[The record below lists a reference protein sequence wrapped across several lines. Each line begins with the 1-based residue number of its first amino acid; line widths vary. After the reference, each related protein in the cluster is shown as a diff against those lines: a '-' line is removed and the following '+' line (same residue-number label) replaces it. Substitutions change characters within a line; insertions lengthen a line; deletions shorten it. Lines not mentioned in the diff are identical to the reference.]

1 MAVRRGGPGN
11 TRGTWSL
18 IAVLS
23 GVNAAVTLALGIVVK
38 ATDLRGPLLWWAVG
52 GTAALVAVAA
62 AVKDY
67 HDRAREPIGAGL
79 ARPLGAPPHKL
90 PLLGKYFIERE
101 FQHEQIT
108 KRLRPV
114 STRQGLL
121 RRKQRGPLP
130 HVCVMYG
137 QSGAGKSQ
145 LAVFY
150 ARRELERHTITWW
163 LNASRPDT
171 LRTDLLELAG
181 HLNIPDQANKNVV
194 LTKLWNWLRA
204 NPGWLLVFD
213 DARPDDPV
221 VREQLE
227 SLRGAG
233 GELLITT
240 RSPGGWEDF
249 CALPFELRGFSPDEG
264 LKFLQ
269 KRTKSTDGKD
279 TPDLTAMGEQLG
291 WLPLALEQA
300 AAHIVKAG
308 VTIQEYLRDL
318 PRKANDE
325 DTFRLAIEEISATSP
340 AVVDLLRLFAFL
352 ASQDIRRVQLVEHG
366 SVVPDTLR
374 EVLDDPPALNREVR
388 LLEAHSLLTR
398 TDEGRIGH
406 FAYGMHPRV
415 QELIRERLDIR
426 GRLAWSQAAARL
438 VEAWFP
444 AEPDQFES
452 RAECERLMPHAEAAI
467 AKLVW
472 LDGKDGALGA
482 SQDPEALAR
491 LLHRVGVYQETRC
504 EWGRALPLFT
514 KEADLCRIG
523 LGSPL
528 RHATAKLAVARQH
541 YLLASLGDGEAE
553 CQEALK
559 LCQAHDGDADFLLLQ
574 ARCQRQ
580 LGGIMRERN
589 RFEEASTAVRAAVEI
604 YQRQGPEWDTL
615 DRAVA
620 EQEIGMIYRNA
631 GRLPR
636 AEQYYKRALRLVPNR
651 GHQEPGEFVVF
662 RAMIERDLG
671 IVAQDRGDLDTA
683 HAKLTHALSV
693 FREYRGNEDFET
705 AQVAKFLADV
715 TRRLGDEAHASAR
728 RTRHPLRIRRF
739 RRTERA
745 QLAQA
750 DALLM
755 PVLEIHRKRQTTEA
769 HKYAA
774 CLNKVGSLR
783 LSQGHVD
790 EARRTLQEAVDI
802 YADKYGVRHHYRAK
816 SLTRLGP
823 VLLAA
828 RERAEAEHALREAED
843 IFKEAL
849 GPHHPVLM
857 AVYEHLADCALDR
870 GGHDEATA
878 LRSEAARIRSSLWLM

>member
-1 MAVRRGGPGN
+1 MG
-11 TRGTWSL
+11 
-18 IAVLS
+18 
-23 GVNAAVTLALGIVVK
+23 AA
-38 ATDLRGPLLWWAVG
+38 
-52 GTAALVAVAA
+52 AALVALAA
-62 AVKDY
+62 AAKDY
-67 HDRAREPIGAGL
+67 HDRSREPIGAGL

-90 PLLGKYFIERE
+90 PLLGKYFTGRE
-101 FQHEQIT
+101 PQHDQIS
-108 KRLRPV
+108 KRLRPP
-114 STRQGLL
+114 SNRHGLL
-121 RRKQRGPLP
+121 RRKQPVPLP
-130 HVCVMYG
+130 HICVMYG
-137 QSGAGKSQ
+137 TSGAGKSQ
-145 LAVFY
+145 LAVSH
-150 ARRELERHTITWW
+150 ARRQLERHTLTWW

-171 LRTDLLELAG
+171 LRTELLELAG
-181 HLNIPDQANKNVV
+181 HINIPDQANKNVV

-233 GELLITT
+233 GEVLITT
-240 RSPGGWEDF
+240 RGPGGWEDF
-249 CALPFELRGFSPDEG
+249 SALPFELRGFSPDEG
-264 LKFLQ
+264 LEFLQ
-269 KRTKSTDGKD
+269 KRTSSADGKD
-279 TPDLTAMGEQLG
+279 APELTALGEQLG

-300 AAHIVKAG
+300 AAHIVKTG
-308 VTIQEYLRDL
+308 VTVQEYLRGL

-325 DTFRLAIEEISATSP
+325 DTFRLAIAEITQTSP
-340 AVVDLLRLFAFL
+340 AAVDLLRLFAFL

-366 SVVPDTLR
+366 AVVPAPLR
-374 EVLDDPPALNREVR
+374 EVMDDPPAFNREVR

-406 FAYGMHPRV
+406 FSYGMHPRV
-415 QELIRERLDIR
+415 QELIREQLDIR

-514 KEADLCRIG
+514 QEADLCRIG

-553 CQEALK
+553 CQEALR
-559 LCQAHDGDADFLLLQ
+559 LCQAHDGDTDFQLLQ
-574 ARCQRQ
+574 AKCQRQ

-589 RFEEASTAVRAAVEI
+589 RFREARKAVRAAVAI

-636 AEQYYKRALRLVPNR
+636 AEQCYRRALDLVPNR
-651 GHQEPGEFVVF
+651 GSQEPSQFVVF

-683 HAKLTHALSV
+683 RVKLTHALSV

-715 TRRLGDEAHASAR
+715 TRRLGERAHAAAR
-728 RTRHPLRIRRF
+728 GTRHPLRIRRL
-739 RRTERA
+739 RRTER
-745 QLAQA
+745 LHLTQA
-750 DALLM
+750 ETLLM
-755 PVLEIHRKRQTTEA
+755 PVLELHRKRRATEA

-774 CLNKVGSLR
+774 CLNKLGSLR

-790 EARRTLQEAVDI
+790 EARRTLEEAVAI

-828 RERAEAEHALREAED
+828 KERTEAELVLREAEG

-857 AVYEHLADCALDR
+857 AVYEHLADCAHDR

-878 LRSEAARIRSSLWLM
+878 LRAEAARIRGSLWLM